1 MMKMHRTI
9 VGLRARG
16 RNELILALTPRSR
29 AGFANVVTQL
39 AVDPK
44 PDSAAAA
51 RELDALLSAD
61 EKTAVVAAA
70 SEERAA
76 ERAVWE
82 SARAECG
89 QPVTVNERMSAMTY
103 QDRPTDAGSELLR
116 TVSLSLGEGPRE
128 EPRR

>member
-29 AGFANVVTQL
+29 AGFANIVARLVV
-39 AVDPK
+39 DSE
-44 PDSAAAA
+44 PDSSTAA
-51 RELDALLSAD
+51 RAIDALLSAD
-61 EKTAVVAAA
+61 EKVAVVTAA

-76 ERAVWE
+76 ERAAWE

-89 QPVTVNERMSAMTY
+89 QPVTVNERMSAMSFE
-103 QDRPTDAGSELLR
+103 DRATDAGTELLR
-116 TVSLSLGEGPRE
+116 TVALSIGEGPRE